1 MSFNAVFKNF
11 NFAKNVLQVSKKAFG
26 AEITWKN
33 NEIKDIVKVIKSL
46 ENTEILLKETTTK
59 SSSQERGFLD
69 FLRLLMAD
77 ALPLMKSVLTTWKL
91 FVTIRITSKN
101 VSSSWSYLKENLW
114 VRHNSLNNFKRR
126 NGI

>member
-1 MSFNAVFKNF
+1 MSFNDVLKNF

-26 AEITWKN
+26 AEITWTN

-59 SSSQERGFLD
+59 ISSQERGFLD

>member
-1 MSFNAVFKNF
+1 MSFNDVLKNF

-26 AEITWKN
+26 AGITWTN

-46 ENTEILLKETTTK
+46 ENREILLKETTTK

-69 FLRLLMAD
+69 FLTLLMAD

-91 FVTIRITSKN
+91 FVTIRITSRN

-114 VRHNSLNNFKRR
+114 IRHNSLNNFKRR

>member
-1 MSFNAVFKNF
+1 MSFNDVLKNF

-26 AEITWKN
+26 AEITWTN
-33 NEIKDIVKVIKSL
+33 NEIKEIVKVIKSL
-46 ENTEILLKETTTK
+46 ENTAILLKETTTK

-91 FVTIRITSKN
+91 FVTIRITGKN

-114 VRHNSLNNFKRR
+114 IRHNSLNNFKRR

>member
-1 MSFNAVFKNF
+1 MSFNDVLKNF

-26 AEITWKN
+26 TGITWTN

-46 ENTEILLKETTTK
+46 ENREILLKETTTK

-69 FLRLLMAD
+69 FLTLLMAD

-91 FVTIRITSKN
+91 FVTIRITSRN

-114 VRHNSLNNFKRR
+114 IRHNSLNNFKRR

>member
-1 MSFNAVFKNF
+1 MSFNDVLKNF

-26 AEITWKN
+26 AEITWTN
-33 NEIKDIVKVIKSL
+33 NEIKEIVKVIKSL
-46 ENTEILLKETTTK
+46 ENTAILLKETTTK

-101 VSSSWSYLKENLW
+101 VSSSWSYLKEILW
-114 VRHNSLNNFKRR
+114 IRHNSLNNFKRR

>member
-26 AEITWKN
+26 AEITWTN
-33 NEIKDIVKVIKSL
+33 NEIKEIVKVIKSL
-46 ENTEILLKETTTK
+46 ENTAILLKETSTK

-91 FVTIRITSKN
+91 FVTIRITGKN

-114 VRHNSLNNFKRR
+114 IRHNSLNNFKRR